1 MDYQMTDYVEE
12 LSQKYQTLFNENG
25 YAHLKDF
32 VDIESCKKLTV
43 ELKKLVDTGLTTKD
57 DQCAKSQAIHGAP
70 VFDSLLEQLLPYFEK
85 ACGKRLYPTYAYAR
99 LYAPGEELKIHRDRP
114 ACEIS
119 ATLTLG
125 YDGEVWPILV
135 AEEDVT
141 KQSNEAYTI
150 DDVEYHVKNKNT
162 INMKIGDAVLYK
174 GCELFHW
181 RKEYTQGNWQAQVF
195 LHYVDADGPN
205 ASQIYDGRGK
215 LSHHTGEIT
224 QNSVFSETYYPDSSS
239 YFFVVKNA
247 FSKETCER
255 IITSTMNENGI
266 AGAIGNGIINKE
278 VRDVNKLL
286 VPNNLGIGATLTGIG
301 IGVNASYFNF
311 DIKKSN
317 QSEFL
322 RYDKNGHY
330 KAHLDTFM
338 NPNADE
344 CRKLT
349 VLLFLNDD
357 FEGGKLYL
365 QFGNEKTYPP
375 QEAGTVIVFPSF
387 LLHGVEPI
395 IKGKRTSMVT
405 WLVGSWFK

>member
-1 MDYQMTDYVEE
+1 MTDYVEE

-25 YAHLKDF
+25 YVHLKDF
-32 VDIESCKKLTV
+32 VDIESCEKLTA

-70 VFDSLLEQLLPYFEK
+70 VFDSLLEQLLPYFEN
-85 ACGKRLYPTYAYAR
+85 ASGKRLYPTYAYAR
-99 LYAPGEELKIHRDRP
+99 LYAPGEELKFHRDRP

-125 YDGEVWPILV
+125 YDGKVWPILI
-135 AEEDVT
+135 AEEDET
-141 KQSNEAYTI
+141 KQSNEVYTI
-150 DDVEYHVKNKNT
+150 DDVEYHVKNKNV
-162 INMKIGDAVLYK
+162 IEMKIGDAVLYK

-181 RKEYTQGNWQAQVF
+181 REEYTQGNWQAQVF

-215 LSHHTGEIT
+215 LSHHTSEIT
-224 QNSVFSETYYPDSSS
+224 QNSAFSEAYYPDSSG

-247 FSKETCER
+247 FSKETCQR
-255 IITSTMNENGI
+255 IIASTMNENGV
-266 AGAIGNGIINKE
+266 AGAIGGGVIDKE

-301 IGVNASYFNF
+301 VGVNASYFNF

-330 KAHLDTFM
+330 RAHIDTFM
-338 NPNADE
+338 SPDVDE

-365 QFGNEKTYPP
+365 QLGNEKTYPP

-405 WLVGSWFK
+405 WLVGPWFK